1 MAKVSDEMI
10 KSKLVAGNTRF
21 GFKLLSEVLKK
32 DAGKNVFISPT
43 SVAIALAMTYNGA
56 SGDTQ
61 RAMAQALELNGLSLE
76 EMNAAY
82 AALKTS
88 LENADPQVQLSI
100 ANSLW
105 ARQGVRFK
113 SDFLQR
119 NELFFR
125 AQVSELDFND
135 PKAVEAIN
143 AWVNQNTN
151 GKIQKIVE
159 AIPREM
165 MLYLI
170 NAIYFKGTWTKE
182 FDKAKTQDLPFHLP
196 DGSQQQTP
204 LMAQSGFFQYLE
216 TPDFQAVSLPY
227 GDENGER
234 RISMVVFLPAQGS
247 DLAALQ
253 AKLND
258 ANWAQWM
265 GQFQRA
271 EGDLKLPRFKL
282 EYETSLN
289 VALQAL
295 GMGVAFTPGAADFS
309 AMLAGEGDQQLFIT
323 EVKHKTYVDV
333 NEEGTEAAAVTS
345 VGVGT
350 TSMREPS
357 ERFTMTVDRP
367 FFFAIRDDATGAV
380 LFMGSIVK
388 P

>member
-1 MAKVSDEMI
+1 
-10 KSKLVAGNTRF
+10 
-21 GFKLLSEVLKK
+21 
-32 DAGKNVFISPT
+32 
-43 SVAIALAMTYNGA
+43 
-56 SGDTQ
+56 
-61 RAMAQALELNGLSLE
+61 
-76 EMNAAY
+76 
-82 AALKTS
+82 
-88 LENADPQVQLSI
+88 
-100 ANSLW
+100 
-105 ARQGVRFK
+105 
-113 SDFLQR
+113 
-119 NELFFR
+119 
-125 AQVSELDFND
+125 
-135 PKAVEAIN
+135 
-143 AWVNQNTN
+143 
-151 GKIQKIVE
+151 
-159 AIPREM
+159 
-165 MLYLI
+165 
-170 NAIYFKGTWTKE
+170 
-182 FDKAKTQDLPFHLP
+182 
-196 DGSQQQTP
+196 
-204 LMAQSGFFQYLE
+204 
-216 TPDFQAVSLPY
+216 
-227 GDENGER
+227 
-234 RISMVVFLPAQGS
+234 MVVFLPAQGS